1 MSRKACSYRVAIRQD
16 FSGAA
21 AAFGLG
27 HNFTTKVGIMHF
39 NDSDYFLLKI
49 TIISDVNCF
58 YYNTTLF
65 PKKLLT

>member
-1 MSRKACSYRVAIRQD
+1 MSRKACSYSVAIRQD

-21 AAFGLG
+21 AAFGLE
-27 HNFTTKVGIMHF
+27 HNFTTKVGIMHL

-58 YYNTTLF
+58 Y
-65 PKKLLT
+65 